1 MNATPSLTQI
11 HPLAFGMAASALE
24 SLPIVGLGFSV
35 SNRIG
40 AAMWAFDLEKRQH
53 RFANG
58 ELRKLKPEETGVLGF
73 GKVLA
78 VEGQNEERKLAEKA
92 RLEGKELE
100 TISQPPPLPPR
111 K

>member
-1 MNATPSLTQI
+1 
-11 HPLAFGMAASALE
+11 MAASALE
-24 SLPIVGLGFSV
+24 SLPIIGLGFSV

-58 ELRKLKPEETGVLGF
+58 ELRKLRPDETGVLGF

-78 VEGQNEERKLAEKA
+78 VEKQKEEYEMKKRQLQDEKDA
-92 RLEGKELE
+92 AAV
-100 TISQPPPLPPR
+100 SQPPPLPAR
-111 K
+111 RT

>member
-1 MNATPSLTQI
+1 LQS
-11 HPLAFGMAASALE
+11 AFGMAASALE
-24 SLPIVGLGFSV
+24 SLPIIGLGFSV

-58 ELRKLKPEETGVLGF
+58 ELRKLKPDETGVLGF

-78 VEGQNEERKLAEKA
+78 VEKQREEYEMKKRQLENEQDAAVVSR
-92 RLEGKELE
+92 
-100 TISQPPPLPPR
+100 PPPLPAR
-111 K
+111 RT

>member
-1 MNATPSLTQI
+1 
-11 HPLAFGMAASALE
+11 MAASALE
-24 SLPIVGLGFSV
+24 SLPIIGLGFQV

-53 RFANG
+53 AFANG
-58 ELRKLKPEETGVLGF
+58 ELRKLKPEETGFLGF

-78 VEGQNEERKLAEKA
+78 VEKQKEEWEMKKR
-92 RLEGKELE
+92 ELKME
-100 TISQPPPLPPR
+100 PDGNVASRPPPLPPR